1 MDTALKQIAKK
12 NMRLSLAIYTLSTVS
27 TLTATGTLM
36 QTFLATLGLPAS
48 WIYIHATVTQAVNV
62 LTLLLTARWVKADN
76 AIARNALATIPYGLL
91 FLAVI
96 PFCLRQSATP
106 ETFLWLIII
115 GALQATAIGLRTVCT
130 YILPYILYSAE
141 DYGPLQSVSGIVSSV
156 VSLSL
161 GGLVSFL
168 TGRIAFSVLMT
179 GACILSAGLT
189 LLEAVLILQHRSIL
203 PQNTIPGQNRG
214 KRSASLWETFRH
226 PVFYTL
232 ALPALLR
239 GFASGTTTVFAAM
252 AFDLGF
258 DETLTTNLLY
268 LQSAA
273 GLAGCGLIGFLSRR
287 CSIRIPVLAGSLSF
301 LLLPLFFLES
311 GPIFM
316 AAATAVILGRTLV
329 DYGVPILL
337 RRAVPIH
344 IAGTYNAWR
353 MVLHSGGTLLATS
366 AAAVLTSEAL
376 IGITVVFSL
385 LSGCGF
391 FFSRAIRRAE

>member
-76 AIARNALATIPYGLL
+76 AIARNALATIPYGLI

-96 PFCLRQSATP
+96 PFFLRQSATP

-115 GALQATAIGLRTVCT
+115 GALQATASGLRTVCT

-329 DYGVPILL
+329 DYGVPILQ
-337 RRAVPIH
+337 RRAGPNH

-366 AAAVLTSEAL
+366 AAAVLTSKAL

-391 FFSRAIRRAE
+391 FFSSAIRRAE